1 MDPKYVRKIKKH
13 VPAHM
18 PDPTQGFRLAVV
30 SPSMSG
36 KSFRINDMLT
46 NPKYGYNK
54 IFDPMCTFIF
64 SPTFEYDESYKALRK
79 RMKGYED
86 NVLRDV
92 DFAFMDDIV
101 SRQQT
106 AKRKKKARPTLL
118 LIDDLVLKL
127 NPRKLTT
134 LTDLF
139 YSGRHSFISIIL
151 SSQSYKS
158 IPRAMRLN
166 CCSMIFFVNNLNSS
180 EKKCVADEAPDDSF
194 LYLCKH
200 LETHQYNRY
209 DFLFLNFKL
218 DRYNRWMRCFDKKL
232 NVKALCSGDMPS
244 LPKYVGDTSR
254 ETEEDA

>member
-1 MDPKYVRKIKKH
+1 MDPKYARKIKKH

-18 PDPTQGFRLAVV
+18 PDPTQGFRFAVV
-30 SPSMSG
+30 APSMSG
-36 KSFRINDMLT
+36 KSYMLNKMLT
-46 NPKYGYNK
+46 EKKYGYSK
-54 IFDPMCTFIF
+54 VFDPMCTFIF
-64 SPTFEYDESYKALRK
+64 SPTFEYDESYKELRK

-92 DFAFMDDIV
+92 DFDFMEDIV
-101 SRQQT
+101 ARQQT

-151 SSQSYKS
+151 TSQSYKS

-166 CCSMIFFVNNLNSS
+166 CCTMAFFVNSLNSS
-180 EKKCVADEAPDDSF
+180 EKVCVAQEAPDDSF
-194 LYLCKH
+194 LPLCSH
-200 LETHQYNRY
+200 LETHKYCRY
-209 DFLFLNFKL
+209 DFIFLNYKM
-218 DRYNRWMRCFDKKL
+218 DRYNRWMRCFDRVLGKKECGGGGGF
-232 NVKALCSGDMPS
+232 AL
-244 LPKYVGDTSR
+244 L
-254 ETEEDA
+254 EEAGGGGGEK